1 MPTSMLPT
9 PRRSHRPRALFVAF
23 FALVLACSDS
33 PTAPQTAARVVVA
46 PTTLTL
52 ASGASGNLTAS
63 VEDEQGRVLNG
74 RTITWIS
81 ANPDA
86 ATVSSTGL
94 VTARVNLGA
103 EPVTTTILAAGGG
116 QVGSAVVTVSP
127 AAVAQVQLGSDTT
140 RVTVGDAAQ
149 LTVIVRDGSGGTL
162 TGRSVSFASLDTA
175 VASVLPSGIVTARDY
190 TGPATRTARIVASLA
205 GQSDTAIV
213 VVAPL
218 AVAAVAVLEDSL
230 ELVQGSSAVLTFEA
244 RASDGRLLP
253 GRAVTWAS
261 SDSARL
267 QVSGSGALTASAA
280 FLAAPVSATVTATSE
295 GLAAAA
301 TITIVSGFELAENG
315 ITVRCPLAAAGD
327 SAVVEG
333 RTYTKRTR
341 EDLDILVAARQHAAV
356 EASCISGV
364 TNLSAL
370 FADTD
375 FDGRIEHWDVS
386 AVTRMDSLFFAAL
399 NFNKPLAAWDV
410 RKVTRMD
417 DMFRLAN
424 RFNQPLGSWD
434 TRSVTDMTRMFSS
447 ALAFNQPIG
456 GWNVRNVTSMRAM
469 FQNARAF
476 NQPLDSWNVGSV
488 TTMSSMFALAIAFD
502 QPLNA
507 WDVSR
512 VTTMAGMFEGAE
524 SFNRPLDAWDVGAVT
539 DMSRMFVGALA
550 FNGQVDRWDVSQVTT
565 MRSMFAFAP
574 AFNRSLSGWNVS
586 AVTDFVS
593 MFQNASAFN
602 QDLSVW
608 CVPTIASAP
617 TDFASGASAWTRPRP
632 AWSTCSPISTEQS
645 TVTLTPAVV
654 VGDGVST
661 IEVMVRVRNHRGLFV
676 SVPIPVLSLTSQDFG
691 TVGPLSQIGTGWFVA
706 TFTSSTS
713 PGIVRLD
720 VPLDGPAKTIS
731 ATIVVTP

>member
-1 MPTSMLPT
+1 MPNSLP
-9 PRRSHRPRALFVAF
+9 PSDRALHRARASRA
-23 FALVLACSDS
+23 ALLLLALACSDS

-52 ASGASGNLTAS
+52 ASGASGSLAATI
-63 VEDEQGRVLNG
+63 EDDQGRALNG

-81 ANPDA
+81 TNTDV
-86 ATVSSTGL
+86 ATVSGAGL
-94 VTARVNLGA
+94 VTARANLGA
-103 EPVTTTILAAGGG
+103 EPVSTTILAAGEG

-140 RVTVGDAAQ
+140 RVTVGGAAQ
-149 LTVIVRDGSGGTL
+149 LTVIVRDGSGATL
-162 TGRSVSFASLDTA
+162 TGRSVTFTSLDTA
-175 VASVLPSGIVTARDY
+175 VVSVLASGIVTARDY
-190 TGPATRTARIVASLA
+190 SGPATRAARIVASVA

-218 AVAAVAVLEDSL
+218 AVASVALLEDTL
-230 ELVQGSSAVLTFEA
+230 QLVQGTAAALTFEA

-261 SDSARL
+261 SDTARL
-267 QVSGSGALTASAA
+267 QVNGSGALTASAA
-280 FLAAPVSATVTATSE
+280 FLAAPAFATVTATSE
-295 GLAAAA
+295 GVSDAA
-301 TITIVSGFELAENG
+301 TIAIVSGFELAENG

-327 SAVVEG
+327 SGVVEG

-341 EDLDILVAARQHAAV
+341 EDLDILVAAREHAAV
-356 EASCISGV
+356 EASCTSGV
-364 TNLSAL
+364 TNMSAL

-399 NFNKPLAAWDV
+399 SFNKPLAAWDV
-410 RKVTRMD
+410 RNVTRMD
-417 DMFRLAN
+417 DMFRLAS
-424 RFNQPLGSWD
+424 RFNQPLGAWD

-469 FQNARAF
+469 FQGARAF
-476 NQPLDSWNVGSV
+476 NQPLDAWNVGSV
-488 TTMSSMFALAIAFD
+488 TTMNSMFALALAFD

-512 VTTMAGMFEGAE
+512 VTTMAGMFEGAAA
-524 SFNRPLDAWDVGAVT
+524 FNQPLDAWDVGAVT
-539 DMSRMFVGALA
+539 DMSRMFVGAAA
-550 FNGQVDRWDVSQVTT
+550 FNGQVDRWDVSRVTT
-565 MRSMFAFAP
+565 MRSMFALAS
-574 AFNRSLSGWNVS
+574 AFNRPLSGWNVS

-593 MFQNASAFN
+593 MFQSASAFN

-608 CVPTIASAP
+608 CVPDFAVAP
-617 TDFASGASAWTRPRP
+617 TDFATGATAWVRPRP

-654 VGDGVST
+654 QGDGVST
-661 IEVMVRVRNHRGLFV
+661 IEVMVRVRNHLGLFV
-676 SVPIPVLSLTSQDFG
+676 SVPSPVLSLTSQDFG
-691 TVGPLSQIGTGWFVA
+691 TIGPLTTIGTGWFVA
-706 TFTSSTS
+706 TFTAGTS

-720 VPLDGPAKTIS
+720 VQLDGSAKTIS
-731 ATIVVTP
+731 AVIVVTQ